1 MNLIELI
8 LIAVGLSMDAFAVSI
23 CKGISIGKATIRD
36 AVIVGLFFGGFQA
49 IMPIIGYYIGESF
62 HGLIESFSYIIAA
75 ALLIILGLRM
85 IKESREEKEATKNL
99 DFKNLILLSIATSID
114 SLAVG
119 ISLSLTGIT
128 LLPAVVIIG
137 LVTFIISFIGVKS
150 GSFFGMKFQSGAEIF
165 GGIILILIGLKVLL
179 EGLGAI

>member
-49 IMPIIGYYIGESF
+49 FMPIIGYYIGESF
-62 HGLIESFSYIIAA
+62 HGFIESFSYIIAA

-85 IKESREEKEATKNL
+85 IKESREEKESTKSL

-119 ISLSLTGIT
+119 ISFSLTGVT
-128 LLPAVVIIG
+128 LLPAVLIIG

-165 GGIILILIGLKVLL
+165 GGVILILIGLKVLL